1 MPHAYDFIKSNDVS
15 SNWME
20 SNCFLAGA
28 QKFKVMEIEVF
39 KLLWD
44 LMINENILE

>member
-1 MPHAYDFIKSNDVS
+1 MPSSYDFIKSNDVS

-28 QKFKVMEIEVF
+28 NKFKVMEIEVF
-39 KLLWD
+39 KLL
-44 LMINENILE
+44 

>member
-1 MPHAYDFIKSNDVS
+1 MPSSYDFIKSNDVS

-28 QKFKVMEIEVF
+28 KNFKVMEIEVF